1 MDVDLDNLFGD
12 IPKTKA
18 KPKRIEESKDD
29 APKSRAFSN
38 VDFLQFPRPKIEK
51 PNASKPVNSE
61 PLRKRQKIVPA
72 NQTIRKRKVCA
83 LNVDK
88 LSKMMNAKTDKS
100 KKRGGVK
107 LLSIQQ
113 KRQMREDSNRRE
125 QERRI
130 LLEQQRVESERL
142 KRMERQKI
150 EREEKEK
157 RIEND
162 NDDQDES
169 FDDFDAFMNNAS
181 TAQNEQKMDVTTTPT
196 TLVRAASASSSASD
210 NDSMCDL
217 DLLIAPNT
225 EVKVEKMSEAELETQ
240 RLIALGIPEALHRF
254 AWLHTNCNA
263 LTQPNRERIVLFMT
277 GQYSVDNV
285 EKEDVLLNR
294 MVDDT
299 KGITKDT
306 VFRMMFATKKW
317 KKVILSKRI
326 KKKVT

>member
-1 MDVDLDNLFGD
+1 MDV
-12 IPKTKA
+12 
-18 KPKRIEESKDD
+18 SKD
-29 APKSRAFSN
+29 N
-38 VDFLQFPRPKIEK
+38 
-51 PNASKPVNSE
+51 
-61 PLRKRQKIVPA
+61 
-72 NQTIRKRKVCA
+72 
-83 LNVDK
+83 
-88 LSKMMNAKTDKS
+88 
-100 KKRGGVK
+100 
-107 LLSIQQ
+107 
-113 KRQMREDSNRRE
+113 
-125 QERRI
+125 
-130 LLEQQRVESERL
+130 
-142 KRMERQKI
+142 
-150 EREEKEK
+150 
-157 RIEND
+157 
-162 NDDQDES
+162 
-169 FDDFDAFMNNAS
+169 
-181 TAQNEQKMDVTTTPT
+181 PT
-196 TLVRAASASSSASD
+196 TLVRAASASSASD

-217 DLLIAPNT
+217 DLLIAPNA

-277 GQYSVDNV
+277 GQYSVDNI